1 LWSLAV
7 TAKKIL
13 VIDDEPLITES
24 LEYSLKQEGFQVVVA
39 HDGHQ
44 ALEVAREEIPD
55 LIVLDIMLPGMDGWE
70 TCRRLRQESTVPI
83 IMLTARGQEIDRVL
97 GLEMGADDYLAKPF
111 SFRELLARIRA
122 VFRRMAFEETTKT
135 PQIQIGDVRL
145 DVAAHKVYKKKQELT
160 LTQKEY
166 DLLHALMS
174 QAGRVVSRADLLDQ
188 VWGVEWL
195 GDTRTL
201 DVHIRW
207 VREKVEEDPSRPRYV
222 QTVRGVGYRFATPE
236 ELE

>member
-1 LWSLAV
+1 V

-13 VIDDEPLITES
+13 VVDDEPLITES
-24 LEYSLKQEGFQVVVA
+24 LEYSLKQEGFQVLVA

-44 ALEVAREEIPD
+44 ALDLAQEEALD

-70 TCRRLRQESTVPI
+70 TCRRLRQVSTVPI

-111 SFRELLARIRA
+111 SFRELLARMRA
-122 VFRRMAFEETTKT
+122 IFRRMAFEEAPKAT
-135 PQIQIGDVRL
+135 QIEIGDVRL
-145 DVAAHKVYKKKQELT
+145 DIGAHKVYKRDQEVT

-166 DLLHALMS
+166 DLLHTLMS
-174 QAGRVVSRADLLDQ
+174 HAGQVVSRAELLDQ
-188 VWGVEWL
+188 VWGIEWL

-201 DVHIRW
+201 DVHTRW
-207 VREKVEEDPSRPRYV
+207 VREKVEEDPSQPRYI

>member
-1 LWSLAV
+1 
-7 TAKKIL
+7 
-13 VIDDEPLITES
+13 
-24 LEYSLKQEGFQVVVA
+24 
-39 HDGHQ
+39 
-44 ALEVAREEIPD
+44 
-55 LIVLDIMLPGMDGWE
+55 
-70 TCRRLRQESTVPI
+70 
-83 IMLTARGQEIDRVL
+83 
-97 GLEMGADDYLAKPF
+97 
-111 SFRELLARIRA
+111 
-122 VFRRMAFEETTKT
+122 MAFEEAPKT
-135 PQIQIGDVRL
+135 HHIEIGDVRL
-145 DVAAHKVYKKKQELT
+145 DLAAHKVYSKNQELT

-174 QAGRVVSRADLLDQ
+174 HAGQVVSRAELLDQ

-207 VREKVEEDPSRPRYV
+207 VREKIEENPSQPRYV

>member
-1 LWSLAV
+1 V

-13 VIDDEPLITES
+13 VVDDEPLITES
-24 LEYSLKQEGFQVVVA
+24 LEYSLKQEGFQVLVA

-44 ALEVAREEIPD
+44 ALDLAQEEALD

-70 TCRRLRQESTVPI
+70 TCRRLRQVSTVPI

-111 SFRELLARIRA
+111 SFRELLARMRA
-122 VFRRMAFEETTKT
+122 IFRRMAFEEAPKAT
-135 PQIQIGDVRL
+135 QIEIGDVRL
-145 DVAAHKVYKKKQELT
+145 DIGAHKVYKRDQEVT

-166 DLLHALMS
+166 DLLHTLMS
-174 QAGRVVSRADLLDQ
+174 HAGQVVSRAELLDQ
-188 VWGVEWL
+188 VWGIEWL

-207 VREKVEEDPSRPRYV
+207 VREKVEEDPSQPRYI

>member
-1 LWSLAV
+1 LWSLSV

-44 ALEVAREEIPD
+44 ALEVAREEAPD

-97 GLEMGADDYLAKPF
+97 GLEIGADDYLAKPF

-122 VFRRMAFEETTKT
+122 VFRRMAFEETADM
-135 PQIQIGDVRL
+135 PQIQIGDVHL
-145 DVAAHKVYKKKQELT
+145 DAAAHKVYKKKQELT

-166 DLLHALMS
+166 DLLHVLMS
-174 QAGRVVSRADLLDQ
+174 HAGRVVSRADLLDQ

-207 VREKVEEDPSRPRYV
+207 VREKVEEYPSQPRYV